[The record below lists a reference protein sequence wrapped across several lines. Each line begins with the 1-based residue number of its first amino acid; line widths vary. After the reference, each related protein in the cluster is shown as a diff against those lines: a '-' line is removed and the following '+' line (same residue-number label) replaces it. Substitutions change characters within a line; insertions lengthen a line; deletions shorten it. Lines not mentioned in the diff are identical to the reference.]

1 MNFGMYTEFHVRE
14 GMTQENAFEE
24 SFDQVDAAEKLGMDC
39 VWLGEH
45 HFSPER
51 AVLASPL
58 IIAAAI
64 ASRTSRIRIGLAVQV
79 LPLANPLRIAEE
91 AATVDHVSRGRFEF
105 GVGRS
110 GLTRYYQGYNVP
122 YSESRGRF
130 LEALE
135 VIIKAWSHDKF
146 SYQGE
151 FYSFEDVTVVPRPF
165 QKPYPPTRVAV
176 GSEETYSLIG
186 QLGFPIFSSGAIG
199 IPELQRRLKMYRDA
213 WREAGHPG
221 DADVLLRMPAY
232 VAETV
237 ERARS
242 HPEASTVRMVREGY
256 RELVAT
262 AATPELAER
271 LESLAG
277 VSYDEILKQQVVY
290 GTPEAVVERLQEYQE
305 TLGISGVVLDMNYG
319 NQIPYDRVINSMR
332 LLTEKVI
339 PKFK

>member
-24 SFDQVDAAEKLGMDC
+24 SFDQVDAAETLGMDC

-58 IIAAAI
+58 VMAAAI
-64 ASRTSRIRIGLAVQV
+64 AGRTRRIRIGLAVQV

-91 AATVDHVSRGRFEF
+91 AATVDHISKGRFEF

-122 YSESRGRF
+122 YSESRSRF
-130 LEALE
+130 IEALE
-135 VIIKAWSHDKF
+135 VIMKAWSRDKF
-146 SYQGE
+146 SHQGE
-151 FYSFEDVTVVPRPF
+151 FYSFEDVNVVPRPY
-165 QKPYPPTRVAV
+165 QKPHPPTRVAV
-176 GSEETYSLIG
+176 GSEETYALIG
-186 QLGFPIFSSGAIG
+186 QMGYPIFSSGALG
-199 IPELQRRLKMYRDA
+199 IPELQRRLKMYTDA
-213 WREAGHPG
+213 WRQAGHPG
-221 DADVLLRMPAY
+221 NPDVLLRMPAY
-232 VAETV
+232 VAETE

-242 HPEASTVRMVREGY
+242 EPESSTVRMVREGY
-256 RELVAT
+256 RELVT
-262 AATPELAER
+262 VAATQELAER
-271 LESLAG
+271 LERLAE
-277 VSYDEILKQQVVY
+277 VPYDEVLKQQVVY
-290 GTPEAVVERLQEYQE
+290 GTPEAVVVRLQEYQE
-305 TLGISGVVLDMNYG
+305 RLGISGVVLDMNYG
-319 NQIPYDRVINSMR
+319 NRIPYDRVINSMR